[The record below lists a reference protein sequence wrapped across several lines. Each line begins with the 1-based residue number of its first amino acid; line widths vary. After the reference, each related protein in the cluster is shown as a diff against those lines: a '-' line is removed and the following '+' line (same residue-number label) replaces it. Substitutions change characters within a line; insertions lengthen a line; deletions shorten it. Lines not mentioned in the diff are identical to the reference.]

1 MLVARSRRLRPTYTR
16 QWRGSR
22 GLTLEQLA
30 EAIAVTHATLSRI
43 ENDKIAR
50 TEERLERIA
59 DELQAHQAAIPL
71 DYAIFSISSIWAPSG
86 ASMKATW
93 RPLLTCSSMTCA
105 PLLRSLAISLA

>member
-1 MLVARSRRLRPTYTR
+1 MARSRRLRPTYIR
-16 QWRGSR
+16 QWRESR

-30 EAIAVTHATLSRI
+30 EAIGVTHPTLSRI
-43 ENDKIAR
+43 ENGKVAY

-59 DELQAHQAAIPL
+59 DELQAQAVIPL

>member
-1 MLVARSRRLRPTYTR
+1 MLMARSRRLRPTYIR
-16 QWRGSR
+16 QWRESR
-22 GLTLEQLA
+22 GLTREQLP
-30 EAIAVTHATLSRI
+30 EAIGVIHPTLSRI
-43 ENDKIAR
+43 ENGKIAY

-105 PLLRSLAISLA
+105 PLPRSLAISLA

>member
-1 MLVARSRRLRPTYTR
+1 MLARSRRIRPTHIR
-16 QWRGSR
+16 QWRDSR
-22 GLTLEQLA
+22 GLTREQLA
-30 EAIAVTHATLSRI
+30 EAIGVTHPTLSHI
-43 ENDKIAR
+43 ENGKIAY

-59 DELQAHQAAIPL
+59 DEFAHQAAIPL

>member
-1 MLVARSRRLRPTYTR
+1 MACSRPTYIR
-16 QWRGSR
+16 QRRESR

-30 EAIAVTHATLSRI
+30 GASGITHPTLSRI
-43 ENDKIAR
+43 ENGKVAY

-59 DELQAHQAAIPL
+59 DELQTHQAVIPL
-71 DYAIFSISSIWAPSG
+71 DYDVVFSISSIWAPSG